1 MDRRSIVAVKLRLT
15 HLGRKST
22 NRRIIRITRV
32 LLNKKER
39 PTLGSSIWGPCT
51 GKMTTL
57 GNPEWLVLKASGA
70 LFRRGR
76 ELWEKKDFSL
86 KGHK

>member
-15 HLGRKST
+15 HLGRQST

-32 LLNKKER
+32 LPNKKER

-57 GNPEWLVLKASGA
+57 GKPRMVGFESQWGSLLGEAESCG
-70 LFRRGR
+70 
-76 ELWEKKDFSL
+76 KKGFHS
-86 KGHK
+86 